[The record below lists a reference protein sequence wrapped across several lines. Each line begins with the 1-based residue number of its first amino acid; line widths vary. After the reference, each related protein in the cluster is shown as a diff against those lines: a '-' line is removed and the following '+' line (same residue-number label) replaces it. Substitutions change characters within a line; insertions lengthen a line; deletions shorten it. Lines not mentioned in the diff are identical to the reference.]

1 MKSGREKLIGIVC
14 AYSVAL
20 VCGLGGYASQV
31 DAQTAESRAAGRSGI
46 GGASTLPGVDAAN
59 ADAANQ
65 KLQKRVAAAL
75 HANPYLDDEHI
86 NVSVE
91 RGIVV
96 LGGRVFDDWDL
107 RTALRTARKAT
118 GHSSVVDSLSIEQG
132 GR

>member
-1 MKSGREKLIGIVC
+1 MKRPTQLVGIVC

-20 VCGLGGYASQV
+20 FCGLGGYASQV
-31 DAQTAESRAAGRSGI
+31 DAQIAQSLAAGRSST
-46 GGASTLPGVDAAN
+46 GGASTLPGVDSAN
-59 ADAANQ
+59 ADAANR

-91 RGIVV
+91 RGVVV
-96 LGGRVFDDWDL
+96 LRGRVFDDWDL
-107 RTALRTARKAT
+107 RTALRTARRAT
-118 GHSSVVDSLSIEQG
+118 GHSLVVDSLSIEQG